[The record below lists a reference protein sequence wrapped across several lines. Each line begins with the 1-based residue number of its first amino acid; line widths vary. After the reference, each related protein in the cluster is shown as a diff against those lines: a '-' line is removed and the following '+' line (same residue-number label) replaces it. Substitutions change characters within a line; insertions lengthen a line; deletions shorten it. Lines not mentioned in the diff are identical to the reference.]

1 MKTTSRGRLQTI
13 KSSFTGVLIPFQS
26 VLLLKV
32 TPDAKNRIARTVLQN
47 ASTQMDK
54 AAKS

>member
-1 MKTTSRGRLQTI
+1 MKTTSKGRLQTI

-47 ASTQMDK
+47 PSTQMDK